1 VTANLGPGQPG
12 KPLVVGGEANV
23 DSAIVV
29 AVVLKLYPQTNGS
42 ALAVEASLPA
52 EARAALAAQLGE
64 LLAALHRVPP
74 AVVPG
79 WYPDASYLGHLPGPP
94 RRARSMAAD
103 RHDRLR
109 ADHARSAR
117 ARVRH
122 SRRLLRRR

>member
-1 VTANLGPGQPG
+1 VA
-12 KPLVVGGEANV
+12 GEATV

-29 AVVLKLYPQTNGS
+29 AVVLKLYSQTDRS
-42 ALAVEASLPA
+42 VRAVEASLPA
-52 EARAALAAQLGE
+52 EAKAALAAQVGE

-79 WYPDASYLGHLPGPP
+79 WYPDSAYRGHRPGPA
-94 RRARSMAAD
+94 RRVRSMAAE

-117 ARVRH
+117 VRARH

>member
-1 VTANLGPGQPG
+1 
-12 KPLVVGGEANV
+12 VGGHATV

-29 AVVLKLYPQTNGS
+29 ALVLKLYSPANGS
-42 ALAVEASLPA
+42 VRAVEASLPA
-52 EARAALAAQLGE
+52 EARAALAAQLSE

-79 WYPDASYLGHLPGPP
+79 WYPDASYLGHLPGPA

-109 ADHARSAR
+109 ADHALSAR
-117 ARVRH
+117 VRVRH
-122 SRRLLRRR
+122 SRRLLHRR